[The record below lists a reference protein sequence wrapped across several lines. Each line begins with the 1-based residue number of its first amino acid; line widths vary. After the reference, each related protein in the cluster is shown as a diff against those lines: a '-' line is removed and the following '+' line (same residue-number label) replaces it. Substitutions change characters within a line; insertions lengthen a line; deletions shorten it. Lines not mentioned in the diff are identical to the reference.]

1 MVPLGCP
8 VRPGNKALQVEFGAG
23 NPSLITVKK
32 KSPFLDPER
41 MSANFEKFIFLL
53 NYNCDAS
60 YDHLWTY
67 GAQMDR
73 Q

>member
-41 MSANFEKFIFLL
+41 MSANFEKFIFLEKL
-53 NYNCDAS
+53 NYGTP
-60 YDHLWTY
+60 YY
-67 GAQMDR
+67 AQVNR
-73 Q
+73 K